1 MFARP
6 VTTNVSSY
14 GPPGFVLEVDRYGGT
29 IRTNIEDEFVVAT
42 NHFIEYGVNEETDP
56 SSDKYSPWL
65 NFNVPVVSPGSTSWW
80 RHETV
85 LNAVRSKV
93 RVNKMTADFE
103 NAKRNWKEL
112 YDENH
117 RCWKKKCEVILPVH
131 TISASPYGTIVAMIK
146 CAKVQIEGHGAAR
159 LEYQSHLPY

>member
-6 VTTNVSSY
+6 VMTNVSSY

-65 NFNVPVVSPGSTSWW
+65 NFDVPVVSPGSTSWW

-93 RVNKMTADFE
+93 RVNKMTTDFE
-103 NAKRNWKEL
+103 NAKR
-112 YDENH
+112 
-117 RCWKKKCEVILPVH
+117 ILQTFSRTFVPFW
-131 TISASPYGTIVAMIK
+131 
-146 CAKVQIEGHGAAR
+146 VQVFVSDANGPTPHI
-159 LEYQSHLPY
+159 QFFD

>member
-42 NHFIEYGVNEETDP
+42 NHFIKYGVNEETDP

-65 NFNVPVVSPGSTSWW
+65 NFDVPVVSPGSKLVAS
-80 RHETV
+80 
-85 LNAVRSKV
+85 
-93 RVNKMTADFE
+93 
-103 NAKRNWKEL
+103 RN
-112 YDENH
+112 
-117 RCWKKKCEVILPVH
+117 C
-131 TISASPYGTIVAMIK
+131 IK
-146 CAKVQIEGHGAAR
+146 CCAFKSSGKQDDSR
-159 LEYQSHLPY
+159 Y

>member
-6 VTTNVSSY
+6 AKTSVSSY

-42 NHFIEYGVNEETDP
+42 NHFIKYGVNEETDP

-103 NAKRNWKEL
+103 NAKR
-112 YDENH
+112 
-117 RCWKKKCEVILPVH
+117 ILQ
-131 TISASPYGTIVAMIK
+131 TA
-146 CAKVQIEGHGAAR
+146 GHGTTEHSIVFLPNEKVFAIAVATPFR
-159 LEYQSHLPY
+159 EWDAPYLTWFEYGFEEMFQSTP